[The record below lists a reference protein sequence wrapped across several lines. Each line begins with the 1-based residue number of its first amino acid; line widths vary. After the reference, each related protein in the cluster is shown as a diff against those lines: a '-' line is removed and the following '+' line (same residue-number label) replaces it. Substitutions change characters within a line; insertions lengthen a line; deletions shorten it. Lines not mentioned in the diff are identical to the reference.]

1 MTAPPPA
8 TGWWI
13 LSVDGGARG
22 NPGPAGAGA
31 VLTDPA
37 GRVRAELAIP
47 LGRTT
52 NNVAEYEGLLAG
64 LAKAAE
70 FKAQYVDVR
79 SDSELLIRQMTG
91 QYKVRA
97 DHLKLLHEKAAL
109 AAAGFSGVNFTHI
122 PREQNAAADALANRA
137 MDEARSG
144 AAR

>member
-1 MTAPPPA
+1 MKAAPAP
-8 TGWWI
+8 GWWI

-31 VLTDPA
+31 VLADPT
-37 GRVRAELAIP
+37 GRVTAELAIP

-64 LAKAAE
+64 LAKAAASG
-70 FKAQYVDVR
+70 AQYVEVR

-91 QYKVRA
+91 RYQVRA
-97 DHLKLLHEKAAL
+97 DHLKPLHEKAAL
-109 AAAGFSGVNFTHI
+109 AVAGFAGVNFTHI
-122 PREQNAAADALANRA
+122 PRAQNAAADALANRA
-137 MDEARSG
+137 MDQAQAG